1 MRLLYFAFVVPNPA
15 HKAEVC
21 CVQSWRLWLE
31 GKRVCLGFNLDLQ
44 MFGECLLESPCQ
56 SVQQLPDRSVE
67 TLPEKQQTTES
78 ASLVLTFVGDIY
90 YLSFS
95 FFPIHVIP
103 IGDAY
108 TKRTCLRRCAQT
120 LVYKLWFLIHDLDFH
135 LNTFKTCL
143 DVL

>member
-1 MRLLYFAFVVPNPA
+1 MKKEKKIKDGGLSVRLLYFAFVVPNPA

-21 CVQSWRLWLE
+21 SVQSWRLWLE

-67 TLPEKQQTTES
+67 TLPEKQQTSES

-90 YLSFS
+90 YLSF
-95 FFPIHVIP
+95 FPSIMS
-103 IGDAY
+103 Y
-108 TKRTCLRRCAQT
+108 ST
-120 LVYKLWFLIHDLDFH
+120 
-135 LNTFKTCL
+135 NT
-143 DVL
+143 